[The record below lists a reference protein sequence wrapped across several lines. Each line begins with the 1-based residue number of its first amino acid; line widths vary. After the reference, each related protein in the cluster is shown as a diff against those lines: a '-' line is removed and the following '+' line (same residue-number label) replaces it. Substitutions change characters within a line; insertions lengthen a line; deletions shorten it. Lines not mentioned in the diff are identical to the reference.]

1 VAYKKSHGLAAYID
15 AFAVKYAVQQAA
27 AARELTRL

>member
-1 VAYKKSHGLAAYID
+1 VACEKGHGLAAYID